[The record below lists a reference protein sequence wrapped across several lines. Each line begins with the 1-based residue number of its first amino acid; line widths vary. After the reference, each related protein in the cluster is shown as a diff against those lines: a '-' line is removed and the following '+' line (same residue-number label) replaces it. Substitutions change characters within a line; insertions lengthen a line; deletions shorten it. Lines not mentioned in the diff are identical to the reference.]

1 MNSGKQIRQSRI
13 FRSDGRTVIAALDH
27 GIAGIQPLA
36 SLERPSELIRELGE
50 VGVDAILT
58 TPGIARNYAD
68 RLGLLGLI
76 LRVDGGPTASTQRW
90 DKIKVI
96 LSVEDALRLGAD
108 AVAAMGIVGTDG
120 ECESLIGLERL
131 AAQCD
136 RWGMVLLAEMLPGG
150 FGASEVGVK
159 EIAVAARLGAEIGA
173 DIIKIRYSGNM
184 ENYKSVISSC
194 YKPLVILGGAKQ
206 TQDQLLEQVQ
216 GALTA
221 GASGVAVGRNIWQA
235 STPREVARALVEVVH
250 G

>member
-1 MNSGKQIRQSRI
+1 MNSGKQIRLRRI

-36 SLERPSELIRELGE
+36 SLERPGELIQALSE

-58 TPGIARNYAD
+58 TPGIAHNYAD
-68 RLGLLGLI
+68 CIGKLGLI
-76 LRVDGGPTASTQRW
+76 LRVDGGPTAATQRW
-90 DKIKVI
+90 DEMKVV

-108 AVAAMGIVGTDG
+108 AVVAMGIVGTEG
-120 ECESLIGLERL
+120 ECESMIGLERL
-131 AAQCD
+131 AAQCE

-150 FGASEVGVK
+150 FGAGQAGVE

-173 DIIKIRYSGNM
+173 DIIKIQYGGNM
-184 ENYKSVISSC
+184 EDYQAVISSC
-194 YKPLVILGGAKQ
+194 FKPLVILGGSKQ
-206 TQDQLLEQVQ
+206 TQDQLLQQVQ
-216 GALTA
+216 GALSA

-235 STPREVARALVEVVH
+235 SIPRKVASALVEVVH